1 MGEED
6 VLDSK
11 KTYSGTLKC
20 YSTKGTVF
28 ELPEEIFKKLEQL
41 EEVWKAVEQKIKQKQ
56 DKVLNAAYLSN
67 SPPKSLQNENEKKL
81 EAL

>member
-28 ELPEEIFKKLEQL
+28 ELPEEIFKKLE
-41 EEVWKAVEQKIKQKQ
+41 
-56 DKVLNAAYLSN
+56 
-67 SPPKSLQNENEKKL
+67 
-81 EAL
+81 